1 VVRPGNRPAT
11 IADLDWTDPMTSIR
25 TALPFALALV
35 ILAGPAPAA
44 DTPDANAKKNATATV
59 NLLKNG
65 DFEALNPRGGAA
77 HWINKQHAGVR
88 AYDFRVVEEGVHGDK
103 RSMMIRRL
111 QKQVWGK
118 TEQIVPVAAEL
129 AGKTVEFDVWMRGE
143 QVGKKGYMIRVG
155 AFAGS
160 NLLDFAKS
168 ERHAGD
174 SGWTKRSLRL
184 TVPEFTS
191 RLVVAVTLEDAG
203 TIWIDD
209 ARLSVV
215 AQP

>member
-1 VVRPGNRPAT
+1 
-11 IADLDWTDPMTSIR
+11 MTLIR
-25 TALPFALALV
+25 TALTLAFL
-35 ILAGPAPAA
+35 LAIATGDTCAA
-44 DTPDANAKKNATATV
+44 DKNTAEAKSAKDST

-65 DFEALNPRGGAA
+65 SFENLNARGSAA
-77 HWINKQHAGVR
+77 DWINKQHAGVR
-88 AYDFRVVEEGVHGDK
+88 AYDFSVVEDQAHDAK

-118 TEQIVPVAAEL
+118 AEQIVPVGAEL

-168 ERHAGD
+168 ERYSGD
-174 SGWTKRSLRL
+174 SDWTKRSLRL
-184 TVPEFTS
+184 NVPEFTS
-191 RLVVAVTLEDAG
+191 QLVVAVTLEDAG
-203 TIWIDD
+203 TIWIDN
-209 ARLSVV
+209 ARLSAVE
-215 AQP
+215 QP